1 MAETKVLFVC
11 TANICRSPTAEAV
24 MRKFIQEA
32 GLQDR
37 VFVDSAGTHDFHIG
51 APPDPR
57 AQAAASRRGYDL
69 TALRARQVTPSD
81 FEKFDLVLGMDFNNL
96 ATLHDISPAQYA
108 HKIGLLMPYAKRR
121 RASII
126 HDPYARSAKDFDLV
140 LDYIEDAC
148 GGLVQVLGRSEHAQG
163 AETVAFKSGFV
174 SSVAPLHAARAG

>member
-1 MAETKVLFVC
+1 MAETQVLFVC

-24 MRKFIQEA
+24 MRKYVQEA
-32 GLQDR
+32 GLHGR

-57 AQAAASRRGYDL
+57 AQAAARRRGYDL
-69 TALRARQVTPSD
+69 TALRARQVTPED

-96 ATLHDISPAQYA
+96 AALHDISPTQYR

-126 HDPYARSAKDFDLV
+126 HDPYARSTKDFDLV

-148 GGLVQVLGRSEHAQG
+148 SGLVETLSRNELSHG
-163 AETVAFKSGFV
+163 AEMSAYK
-174 SSVAPLHAARAG
+174 